1 MKVDFRDPKN
11 FEWLVGVLQT
21 EEKVE
26 VKFTKTDG
34 TERVMNCTLKEG
46 FITPSEKKTEKPKK
60 VNENVLPVF
69 DIDKKEWRSFR
80 LDSILSISFNIF

>member
-1 MKVDFRDPKN
+1 MKVDFKESKN
-11 FEWLVGVLQT
+11 LEWLLGVLRT
-21 EEKVE
+21 EERVE
-26 VKFTKTDG
+26 IKFTKTDG

-46 FITPSEKKTEKPKK
+46 VVPPHEKKTERTKK

-80 LDSILSISFNIF
+80 LDSILSISFTIS